1 MKIRSIMLFV
11 PATFISAIA
20 KMNTIALNRKIKD
33 KILDEGM
40 YHFVPNEKV
49 AQAIIQSEY
58 LRPSQKQLKMFGHA
72 RTYMF
77 GGKPTVEQYTKNV
90 TNTNAKLNPYVNPKM
105 IATAIKI
112 RPTTEEEL
120 KNYKYRGLQDEA
132 IVYEGYCI
140 LPSKAV
146 EMVKMVPDLERDE
159 NGNPIKDNK
168 GNYSL
173 IVREAKEDEIDLE
186 SEEYKAKED
195 YLAVIEEKRKQLGYS
210 KDNSNLISKINNT
223 MTNIVDQIRMEHDVM
238 KQSIKKNWKDVFK
251 GIIERITTPKLEP
264 SVEDTIKKFTFSKKY
279 NPYQDSKFAKFVI
292 QKQTQEGLEQL
303 SLEETLSNLTESVD
317 GQYLAQKYK
326 ELEGTINKKG
336 IHGKDHANRVTIT
349 AMTIAQREGIL
360 ENDQDNKIKDILIT
374 SAYLHDIGRI
384 GNNGP
389 HAARGARKI
398 KNMDLRFLDG
408 TIYSREE
415 KDLVRALV
423 EGHEGKPDK
432 INKLLDKYH
441 IDNPKYRELAVRLNS
456 VVRDA
461 DALDRVRIDVKHFGY
476 HINLKPE
483 YLVNKTST
491 QLLNAS
497 YELEN
502 LTKKVTNIN
511 TILTYKAPEN
521 TVVFKKSTQ
530 REFYQGLKC
539 EGLEP
544 IDFSKFET
552 GKQIKE
558 RDNLSK

>member
-1 MKIRSIMLFV
+1 MTKQNIR
-11 PATFISAIA
+11 
-20 KMNTIALNRKIKD
+20 
-33 KILDEGM
+33 
-40 YHFVPNEKV
+40 
-49 AQAIIQSEY
+49 
-58 LRPSQKQLKMFGHA
+58 
-72 RTYMF
+72 
-77 GGKPTVEQYTKNV
+77 
-90 TNTNAKLNPYVNPKM
+90 
-105 IATAIKI
+105 
-112 RPTTEEEL
+112 
-120 KNYKYRGLQDEA
+120 
-132 IVYEGYCI
+132 
-140 LPSKAV
+140 
-146 EMVKMVPDLERDE
+146 
-159 NGNPIKDNK
+159 
-168 GNYSL
+168 
-173 IVREAKEDEIDLE
+173 
-186 SEEYKAKED
+186 
-195 YLAVIEEKRKQLGYS
+195 
-210 KDNSNLISKINNT
+210 
-223 MTNIVDQIRMEHDVM
+223 
-238 KQSIKKNWKDVFK
+238 KNWKQIFR
-251 GIIERITTPKLEP
+251 GIINSINTPKISS
-264 SVEDTIKKFTFSKKY
+264 SVEDTIKDFKVSK
-279 NPYQDSKFAKFVI
+279 PYQDSKFAKFVI

-521 TVVFKKSTQ
+521 TVVFKQSTQSTQ
-530 REFYQGLKC
+530 REFYKGLQC
-539 EGLEP
+539 EVEP
-544 IDFSKFET
+544 IDCSNFET
-552 GKQIKE
+552 GKPIKE
-558 RDNLSK
+558 RDNRSK